1 MGTGG
6 GAKFRHNR
14 GESSEGR
21 AGRAFPAQ
29 FEADPVKEH
38 RFAFPISR
46 RRALQTGAAGLA
58 LLATPRD
65 FAAALEAGETE
76 SHGLSIFGELDEK
89 PDFTA
94 FRYVNV
100 SAPKGGTLTM
110 EPPGG
115 STGSFDS
122 LNAYILRG
130 NPASGMGLIFDSLLA
145 GSLDE
150 RDALYGLVAE
160 KVRVSADKLTY
171 TFLLRKAARFHDGT
185 PLTAKDAAFSLN
197 ILKTK
202 GHPTIAQGLRD
213 LASATA
219 LADDVLVVKLAPG
232 HARDLPIIVASQP
245 IFSKAYYAAHDF
257 EQTTLEPPLG
267 SSAYK
272 VGELE
277 PGRFI
282 SFQRVADY
290 WGKDLPV
297 NVGQANFEVIKF
309 EYFGDR
315 NVAFEAFKAGAFT
328 VHEEFTS
335 SIWATGYDFPAFR
348 DGRVKRE
355 EIPDDNISGIQGW
368 FFNLRRPAFH
378 DPRVREALGYA
389 FDFEWTN
396 HNLMYDAYKRTTS
409 YFENSD
415 LKAKGPPT
423 EAEEALLETFR
434 DKLPAEV
441 FGQPFQPPVS
451 DGSGQDRNLLRKAT
465 ELLAAAGC
473 TRKDS
478 MLRLPDGKPLEFEFL
493 DFSGALERHT
503 QPFIKNLKLI
513 GVNAR
518 IRIVDAAQFKQRLD
532 DFDFDVMTERLRMAY
547 SPGEEL
553 RGLFGSEAARTKGS
567 RNVFGIADPVIDA
580 LIDKALVA
588 TSREEL
594 VAICRALDRVLI
606 AGRYWVPHWYKP
618 THWIAHWDLFGRPER
633 SPRFDPGITS
643 TWWWDEEKARKINFT
658 GR

>member
-1 MGTGG
+1 MP
-6 GAKFRHNR
+6 
-14 GESSEGR
+14 E
-21 AGRAFPAQ
+21 Q
-29 FEADPVKEH
+29 
-38 RFAFPISR
+38 RFALPLSR
-46 RRALQTGAAGLA
+46 RRALQAGAAGIAVLA
-58 LLATPRD
+58 APRG
-65 FAAALEAGETE
+65 FAAALQPGETE
-76 SHGLSIFGELDEK
+76 SHGLSIFGELAEK
-89 PDFTA
+89 PDFKS
-94 FRYVNV
+94 FRYVSV
-100 SAPKGGTLTM
+100 DASKGGTLTM

-115 STGSFDS
+115 STGSYDS

-130 NPASGMGLIFDSLLA
+130 NPAAGMGLIFDSLLT

-150 RDALYGLVAE
+150 RDALYGLVAK

-171 TFLLRKAARFHDGT
+171 TFYLRKEARFHDGS
-185 PLTAKDAAFSLN
+185 PLTAEDAAFSLN
-197 ILKTK
+197 TLKTK
-202 GHPTIAQGLRD
+202 GHPTIAQSLHD
-213 LASATA
+213 LVSATA
-219 LADDVLVVKLAPG
+219 QGDDVLVVTLAPG
-232 HARDLPIIVASQP
+232 RARDLPIIVASQP
-245 IFSKAYYAAHDF
+245 IFSKAYYTTHDF
-257 EQTTLEPPLG
+257 EQTTLDAPLG

-272 VGELE
+272 VGAME

-282 SFQRVADY
+282 SFQRVPDY
-290 WGKDLPV
+290 WAKDLPV
-297 NVGQANFEVIKF
+297 NVGQANFDVIKF

-315 NVAFEAFKAGAFT
+315 NVAFEAFKAGGFT

-335 SIWATGYDFPAFR
+335 SIWAKGYDFPAFR
-348 DGRVKRE
+348 EGRVKRE

-368 FFNLRRPAFH
+368 FFNLRRPAFK

-396 HNLMYDAYKRTTS
+396 RNLMYNAYKRTTS

-415 LKAKGPPT
+415 LKAKGLPG
-423 EAEEALLETFR
+423 EGEKALLEPFR
-434 DKLPAEV
+434 DRLPPEV
-441 FGQPFQPPVS
+441 FAEPFQPPVS
-451 DGSGQDRNLLRKAT
+451 DGSGQDRNLLRKAV
-465 ELLAAAGC
+465 ELLTTAGC
-473 TRKDS
+473 TRKDNV
-478 MLRLPDGKPLEFEFL
+478 LRLPDGKPLEFEFI
-493 DFSGALERHT
+493 DFSNALERHT

-553 RGLFGSEAARTKGS
+553 RALFGSEAAKTKGS
-567 RNVFGIADPVIDA
+567 RNVFGISDPVIDA

-594 VAICRALDRVLI
+594 ISICRALDRVLI
-606 AGRYWVPHWYKP
+606 ANRYWVPHWYKP
-618 THWIAHWDLFGRPER
+618 THWIAHWDLFGRPEHT
-633 SPRFDPGITS
+633 PRFDPGITS